1 MDAVPLSSPEVQ
13 RTAEPIAGPWTSF
26 LVAVQFLLLFPLLPL
41 GAELLF
47 TGKITIASLTLV
59 TATYAISLS
68 MSSRNL
74 LSWAF
79 GFMLGFIF
87 STLFGWASAPGNHFA
102 RRTGW
107 MRGRRRR
114 AWRSGSRSWSS
125 WGFSRCTWES
135 DSSVTCR
142 NENRFPSFSTGG
154 DRCFHPCFSG

>member
-1 MDAVPLSSPEVQ
+1 MDAVPLPSEGVQ
-13 RTAEPIAGPWTSF
+13 RDAGPIAGPWTRF
-26 LVAVQFLLLFPLLPL
+26 FVAVQFLLLFPLLPL

-87 STLFGWASAPGNHFA
+87 STLFEWASAPGNHFA
-102 RRTGW
+102 PAYRLDAGPSEAGGALWIPVVVILGLFTMHLGERFIRHVQKREQFPEFLNRR
-107 MRGRRRR
+107 
-114 AWRSGSRSWSS
+114 
-125 WGFSRCTWES
+125 
-135 DSSVTCR
+135 
-142 NENRFPSFSTGG
+142 
-154 DRCFHPCFSG
+154 